1 MDIGKRV
8 KELRKEYN
16 MTADELANLCNVS
29 QPVISKLENGHRVP
43 DVPTLKKICE
53 VFNITL
59 ADFFA
64 PENLSKPVE
73 DNLKELLNNAKG
85 LNSEQIK
92 SLNNFLRTITNNK
105 KED

>member
-8 KELRKEYN
+8 KELRTEYN
-16 MTADELANLCNVS
+16 MTADELASLCNVS

-73 DNLKELLNNAKG
+73 DNLKELLNNAKN